1 MRNRPS
7 VIGGIAGT
15 SRRMLTRGAA
25 KLWSWLSRGLPGP
38 RAVPVLAAAGC
49 AAACLAGTSAAAAG
63 TAAAGTMAAG
73 TVPTAPGSD
82 SVMPGPAAGRL
93 TPPGMARAQ
102 IAGARLTTARDL
114 AARPPNAFAV
124 PGGPIA
130 LASNPRDKT
139 LYVVTL
145 GRTISLVSTARCNRL
160 VRSGCKVAASV
171 PGRPGFQFV
180 AVDPSTDTIYALF
193 GGTTGAG
200 HTVQVINGAR
210 CNAGNASDC
219 HAVATVQV
227 GRFPIGAALDRA
239 AGTLYVSDNYSGTVS
254 MINTSRCNARR
265 TVGCARRPAVAR
277 VGKGPNISAVDQA
290 THTLYVPNDGP
301 GGSSGNIG
309 SGGTTVSMIDTT
321 TCNAMLQSG
330 CREPAPAATVPDTP
344 FGVTIAARTVYAWNT
359 GSDAVPSDTASLINV
374 ATCNATRHTSCHR
387 AQPTATVGA
396 GPGPGASNPRT
407 RTVYAVNTGDDTV
420 SALST
425 AACNARRHTSC
436 APAAPTLTADGQPV
450 FVLADAATDTVYV
463 ANVVDSTVSVLSGA
477 ACNATDQR
485 GCRRLAPSVPQH
497 EYLMSADP
505 ATNTIYAGNLSQP
518 RIDVIN
524 GATCHAR
531 QLAGCAPV
539 AEIPMTSSQANIG
552 SIDHATHT
560 LYASNPLS
568 DTVAVISTATCN
580 AENTT
585 GCAAHPPTVKIGRFP
600 NAPAVNTATQTM
612 YVSYGSTANRIAV
625 VNAATCNATDTS
637 GCGQTPAVVR
647 AGQGTFVLAVSA
659 ATDTVYGPNASSDTV
674 AVING
679 ATCNGTDH
687 SGCGH
692 LAATA
697 KAGSG
702 PFGVAVND
710 RTHTV
715 YVTNNAG
722 GDSPGTVSVI
732 NSATCNGTMTMG
744 CSGPFR
750 TMATGRSPLLAAVDA
765 RTGTVYVTDFASAAV
780 TILNGSRCNASVTSG
795 CGKAGHEQPVGS
807 QPLGLAINPRT
818 RAVYVSLIFQPGS
831 LSIFGA
837 THH

>member
-1 MRNRPS
+1 MASASGSAS
-7 VIGGIAGT
+7 VT
-15 SRRMLTRGAA
+15 
-25 KLWSWLSRGLPGP
+25 PGP
-38 RAVPVLAAAGC
+38 RAG
-49 AAACLAGTSAAAAG
+49 G
-63 TAAAGTMAAG
+63 
-73 TVPTAPGSD
+73 
-82 SVMPGPAAGRL
+82 L
-93 TPPGMARAQ
+93 TPSGKARAR
-102 IAGARLTTARDL
+102 IAGARLTTTQKP
-114 AARPPNAFAV
+114 AARARNAFTV

-139 LYVVTL
+139 LYVVTF
-145 GRTISLVSTARCNRL
+145 GRTISLVSTVRCNRM
-160 VRSGCKVAASV
+160 VRSGCKVVASV
-171 PGRPGFQFV
+171 PGHPGFQFV

-210 CNAGNASDC
+210 CNAGNASNC

-239 AGTLYVSDNYSGTVS
+239 ARTLYVSNNYSNTVS
-254 MINTSRCNARR
+254 MINISRCNARR
-265 TVGCARRPAVAR
+265 TAGCAQRPAVAR

-309 SGGTTVSMIDTT
+309 SGGTTVSLINTA
-321 TCNAMLQSG
+321 TCNATLQAG
-330 CREPAPAATVPDTP
+330 CRVPALVATVANTP
-344 FGVTIAARTVYAWNT
+344 FGVTIAAGTVYAWNT
-359 GSDAVPSDTASLINV
+359 GSDMVPSNTASLINV
-374 ATCNATRHTSCHR
+374 ATCNATRRTSCHR
-387 AQPTATVGA
+387 PQLTATVGA

-407 RTVYAVNTGDDTV
+407 RTVYAINTGDDTL

-425 AACNARRHTSC
+425 AACNARHHTRC
-436 APAAPTLTADGQPV
+436 APAAPTLATGAQPA

-463 ANVVDSTVSVLSGA
+463 ANVVDNTVSVLSGA

-485 GCRRLAPSVPQH
+485 GCRRLAPSVPQD

-505 ATNTIYAGNLSQP
+505 ATNTIYAGNFSQP
-518 RIDVIN
+518 QIDVIN
-524 GATCHAR
+524 GATCQAR

-539 AEIPMTSSQANIG
+539 AEIPMASSQANVG

-568 DTVAVISTATCN
+568 DTVAVINTATCN

-585 GCAAHPPTVKIGRFP
+585 SCAARPPTVKIGRFP

-612 YVSYGSTANRIAV
+612 YVSYGSTGNRVAV

-637 GCGQTPAVVR
+637 GCGQTPAVVK

-659 ATDTVYGPNASSDTV
+659 ATDTVYGPNVSSDTV

-679 ATCNGTDH
+679 ATCNATDH

-732 NSATCNGTMTMG
+732 NSATCNGTMTAG
-744 CSGPFR
+744 CAGPFP
-750 TMATGRSPLLAAVDA
+750 TMATGRSPLLAVVDA
-765 RTGTVYVTDFASAAV
+765 RTGTVYVTDNASAAV
-780 TILNGSRCNASVTSG
+780 TILNGSRCNASDTSG
-795 CGKAGHEQPVGS
+795 CGKGGREQSVGS
-807 QPLGLAINPRT
+807 QPLGLAINPCTRT
-818 RAVYVSLIFQPGS
+818 VYVSQIFQPGS
-831 LSIFGA
+831 LSIFSA
-837 THH
+837 AQH

>member
-1 MRNRPS
+1 MARMR
-7 VIGGIAGT
+7 IAGT
-15 SRRMLTRGAA
+15 
-25 KLWSWLSRGLPGP
+25 
-38 RAVPVLAAAGC
+38 
-49 AAACLAGTSAAAAG
+49 
-63 TAAAGTMAAG
+63 
-73 TVPTAPGSD
+73 
-82 SVMPGPAAGRL
+82 RL
-93 TPPGMARAQ
+93 THNQQPARA
-102 IAGARLTTARDL
+102 R
-114 AARPPNAFAV
+114 NAFAV

-139 LYVVTL
+139 LYVVTV

-171 PGRPGFQFV
+171 PGHAGFQFV
-180 AVDPSTDTIYALF
+180 AVDPSTNTIYALF
-193 GGTTGAG
+193 GGTAGAG

-210 CNAGNASDC
+210 CNAGNASNC

-239 AGTLYVSDNYSGTVS
+239 ARTLYVSNNYSGTVS
-254 MINTSRCNARR
+254 MINTRRCNARR
-265 TVGCARRPAVAR
+265 TAGCARRPAVAR

-301 GGSSGNIG
+301 GGSSGNTG
-309 SGGTTVSMIDTT
+309 SGGTTVSLIDTA
-321 TCNAMLQSG
+321 TCNATIQAG
-330 CREPAPAATVPDTP
+330 CRAPAPAATVTNTP
-344 FGVTIAARTVYAWNT
+344 FGVTIAAGTVYAWNT
-359 GSDAVPSDTASLINV
+359 GSDTVPSNTAALINA
-374 ATCNATRHTSCHR
+374 ATCNATRHTSCHGP
-387 AQPTATVGA
+387 QPTATVGA

-407 RTVYAVNTGDDTV
+407 RTVYAVNTDDDTV

-425 AACNARRHTSC
+425 ATCNARHHARC
-436 APAAPTLTADGQPV
+436 APAAPTLATGGLPA
-450 FVLADAATDTVYV
+450 FVLVDAATDTLYA
-463 ANVVDSTVSVLSGA
+463 ANVVDNTVSVLSGA

-505 ATNTIYAGNLSQP
+505 ATNTIYAGNLSRP

-531 QLAGCAPV
+531 QLAGCTPV
-539 AEIPMTSSQANIG
+539 AEIPMASPQANVG

-568 DTVAVISTATCN
+568 DTVAVINTATCN

-585 GCAAHPPTVKIGRFP
+585 GCRAHPPTIRIGRFP

-612 YVSYGSTANRIAV
+612 YVSYGSTGNQVAV

-637 GCGQTPAVVR
+637 GCGQTPAVVKV
-647 AGQGTFVLAVSA
+647 GQGTFVLAVSA

-679 ATCNGTDH
+679 ASCNGTGH

-697 KAGSG
+697 KVGSG

-732 NSATCNGTMTMG
+732 NSATCNGTMTAG

-750 TMATGRSPLLAAVDA
+750 TMTTGRSPLLAAVDA
-765 RTGTVYVTDFASAAV
+765 RTGTVYISDFASAAV
-780 TILNGSRCNASVTSG
+780 TILDGSRCNASVTSG

-807 QPLGLAINPRT
+807 QPIGLAVNPRT
-818 RAVYVSLIFQPGS
+818 HTVYATQVFQPGS
-831 LSIFGA
+831 LAIFSA
-837 THH
+837 TQH

>member
-1 MRNRPS
+1 
-7 VIGGIAGT
+7 
-15 SRRMLTRGAA
+15 
-25 KLWSWLSRGLPGP
+25 
-38 RAVPVLAAAGC
+38 
-49 AAACLAGTSAAAAG
+49 
-63 TAAAGTMAAG
+63 
-73 TVPTAPGSD
+73 
-82 SVMPGPAAGRL
+82 
-93 TPPGMARAQ
+93 MARAR
-102 IAGARLTTARDL
+102 IAGARLSMPQQP
-114 AARPPNAFAV
+114 AARAPNAFAV

-130 LASNPRDKT
+130 LASNPSDKT
-139 LYVVTL
+139 LYVVTF

-160 VRSGCKVAASV
+160 VRSGCKVVASI

-200 HTVQVINGAR
+200 DTVQVINGAR

-239 AGTLYVSDNYSGTVS
+239 ARTLYVSNNYSGTVS
-254 MINTSRCNARR
+254 MINTRRCNARR
-265 TVGCARRPAVAR
+265 TGGCARRPAVAR
-277 VGKGPNISAVDQA
+277 VGQGPNISAVDQA
-290 THTLYVPNDGP
+290 TRTLYVPDDGP

-309 SGGTTVSMIDTT
+309 SGGTTVSLINTA
-321 TCNAMLQSG
+321 TCNATLQAG
-330 CREPAPAATVPDTP
+330 CRAAAPAATVANTP
-344 FGVTIAARTVYAWNT
+344 FGVTIAAGTVYAWNT
-359 GSDAVPSDTASLINV
+359 GSDGVPSNTASLINA
-374 ATCNATRHTSCHR
+374 ATCNATRHASCHR
-387 AQPTATVGA
+387 PQPTATVGA

-407 RTVYAVNTGDDTV
+407 RTVYAVNTGDDTL

-425 AACNARRHTSC
+425 AACNARHHTSC
-436 APAAPTLTADGQPV
+436 APAAPTLATGAQAA

-463 ANVVDSTVSVLSGA
+463 ANLAGNTVSVLSGA

-485 GCRRLAPSVPQH
+485 GCRRLAPDVPQH
-497 EYLMSADP
+497 EYLMSVDP

-539 AEIPMTSSQANIG
+539 AEIPMTSSQANVG

-568 DTVAVISTATCN
+568 DTVAVINTATCN

-585 GCAAHPPTVKIGRFP
+585 SCAAQPPTVKIGRFP
-600 NAPAVNTATQTM
+600 DPPVVNTATQTM
-612 YVSYGSTANRIAV
+612 YVSYGSTGNRVAV
-625 VNAATCNATDTS
+625 VNAAACNATDTS
-637 GCGQTPAVVR
+637 GCGQTPAVVKV
-647 AGQGTFVLAVSA
+647 AQGTFVLAISA
-659 ATDTVYGPNASSDTV
+659 ATDTVYGPNSSTDTV
-674 AVING
+674 SVING

-702 PFGVAVND
+702 AFGVAVND
-710 RTHTV
+710 RAHTV

-732 NSATCNGTMTMG
+732 NSATCNGTMTAG

-750 TMATGRSPLLAAVDA
+750 TMATGRSPLLAVVDA
-765 RTGTVYVTDFASAAV
+765 RTGTVYISDLSSAAV
-780 TILNGSRCNASVTSG
+780 TILNGSRCDASVTSG
-795 CGKAGHEQPVGS
+795 CGKAGREQPVGS
-807 QPLGLAINPRT
+807 QPLGLALNPRT
-818 RAVYVSLIFQPGS
+818 RTVYVTQIFPPGS
-831 LSIFGA
+831 LSIFRTLDA
-837 THH
+837 SP